1 MNALLQNSSLVFT
14 VANGKMYALLHF
26 ATFVSTV
33 INAYLYWHCCINYF
47 LWTLAVVIFLYAP
60 APLQLTTFYAILQL
74 KTTCVC
80 MTAIDIFYTIVI
92 DNLSCTI
99 TINDFCMYDWNQQ
112 ILYALMLL
120 TIFLCSIAIYNIFMH
135 KCICNIICCKN
146 IIKMI
151 IYNNLHKHNN

>member
-1 MNALLQNSSLVFT
+1 MLIYIST
-14 VANGKMYALLHF
+14 VALTTFYGLLPL
-26 ATFVSTV
+26 S
-33 INAYLYWHCCINYF
+33 
-47 LWTLAVVIFLYAP
+47 FLYAP

-99 TINDFCMYDWNQQ
+99 TINDFCMYYWNQQ